1 MAASAEKQ
9 AAADKVVAAYAGSGE
24 FTKMQVKVGDRFE
37 TSMDGFALTF
47 EYLGNNKA
55 KLLY

>member
-9 AAADKVVAAYAGSGE
+9 AAADKVVASYARSGE
-24 FTKMQVKVGDRFE
+24 FAKMQVKAGEKFE
-37 TSMDGFALTF
+37 TSMDGFDLTF
-47 EYLGNNKA
+47 EYLGGNKA